1 MGSKRQMTAAKMARE
16 RDVKEKRLRK
26 QERRAERKRT
36 AAELAEHPERF
47 VLDAD
52 GNVVARRDVTD
63 VPVAEA
69 ETETEATTATS
80 AAPAVLSAETA

>member
-26 QERRAERKRT
+26 QERRAERKRA

-52 GNVVARRDVTD
+52 GNVVARREVSDT
-63 VPVAEA
+63 PVG
-69 ETETEATTATS
+69 ETESDTAS
-80 AAPAVLSAETA
+80 AASAEPVVLAVDPA

>member
-52 GNVVARRDVTD
+52 GNVVGRREVSDT
-63 VPVAEA
+63 PVAGADSEVAASAGA
-69 ETETEATTATS
+69 EPVA
-80 AAPAVLSAETA
+80 LSAEPA